1 VIRTVTGFREP
12 GLYKL
17 WLQFQ
22 RHGTVITVPWTMQ
35 VQPSGRPIAS
45 SKTPAATASVEVSS
59 KGFEP
64 VRLIIP
70 ANRKMQV
77 AFTRT
82 DAQNCANEIVFP
94 QVGIRKPLPPGQTV
108 LVDLPPSNPGE
119 LRFACG
125 MGMFK
130 GALLVQ

>member
-1 VIRTVTGFREP
+1 VTGFREP

-22 RHGTVITVPWTMQ
+22 RQGRIITVPWTIQ
-35 VQPSGRPIAS
+35 VEPSDKRAPQVNPP
-45 SKTPAATASVEVSS
+45 TATASVIVSS

-64 VRLIIP
+64 ARLTIP
-70 ANRKMQV
+70 ANQKTQV
-77 AFTRT
+77 AFTRI
-82 DAQNCANEIVFP
+82 DAQNCASEVVFP
-94 QVGIRKPLPPGQTV
+94 QLGIRKPLPPGQTV
-108 LVDLPPSNPGE
+108 PVHLPPTSSGE

-125 MGMFK
+125 MGMYK